1 MYARR
6 LFLIGSIAVL
16 IYLSIRMAP
25 RAQAPMN
32 AFASTIQELPHN
44 VRVGWVG
51 DIVPSNDLHA
61 FDQVRDSLLLPDLM
75 IGNLEGTFALP
86 ERESK
91 CAILMTMC
99 HAFRGDPS
107 FTQVLI
113 DAGFDFISLVNN
125 HSYDY
130 GRDGL
135 LDTEQALEEAGIP
148 YISPTKPSASIM
160 IKNISIGILGLSST
174 EPASTITDYAFITRE
189 VEKLGQ
195 VNDFVIVIFHGGAE
209 GADKTA
215 ITGET
220 EYMGNENRGNV
231 QLVAHTAIDAGADL
245 VLGAGPHV
253 LRKIEVY
260 KGSPIAYSLGNFYGG
275 NGELITT
282 GTLSIS
288 GIFHTILGEQQ
299 TWVSSILL
307 SPTGVPALDFTNQ
320 GLQLIE
326 SLSK

>member
-25 RAQAPMN
+25 AAQAPMN
-32 AFASTIQELPHN
+32 AFASSIQETPHK
-44 VRVGWVG
+44 VSVGWVG
-51 DIVPSNDLHA
+51 DIVPSADTHA

-91 CAILMTMC
+91 CVVLMTMC

-107 FTQVLI
+107 FAQALK
-113 DAGFDFISLVNN
+113 DAGFDFVSLVNN

-135 LDTEQALEEAGIP
+135 LDTEQVLDEAGIP
-148 YISPTKPSASIM
+148 YISPTKPSTSIVV
-160 IKNISIGILGLSST
+160 KNIRIGILGLSST
-174 EPASTITDYAFITRE
+174 EPASTITDYDFITRE
-189 VEKLGQ
+189 VGELKST
-195 VNDFVIVIFHGGAE
+195 NDFVIVLFHGGAE
-209 GADKTA
+209 GVDKTDVP
-215 ITGET
+215 GET

-231 QLVAHTAIDAGADL
+231 ELVAHTAVNAGADL
-245 VLGAGPHV
+245 ILGAGPHV

-260 KGSPIAYSLGNFYGG
+260 KDKPIAYSLGNFYGG
-275 NGELITT
+275 TGELITT
-282 GTLSIS
+282 GTLGIS
-288 GIFHTILGEQQ
+288 AIFHTILGDQQ
-299 TWVSSILL
+299 TWISSVLL
-307 SPTGVPALDFTNQ
+307 SPTGTPSLDFTNQ